1 MQMPSGSW
9 HSNSY
14 ASASEKTRPRV
25 RRARTEEGSRC
36 LLSQDPVSLF
46 RFLSLSLSPSF
57 PLSLPFS
64 LSLFLLAS
72 DGAGR
77 DSLLLCALHLPSALV
92 LPRAFAYACV
102 RACVRA
108 RTRNCVRR
116 NERKKDREE
125 EKERMSRTPPQHAGL
140 HAGGESIDVRCILPL
155 LVPPQ
160 PLFTRFRLPPFCH

>member
-1 MQMPSGSW
+1 MRQ
-9 HSNSY
+9 
-14 ASASEKTRPRV
+14 
-25 RRARTEEGSRC
+25 RARKRGRECGARARKKGAAVFSRRIQFPFFAF
-36 LLSQDPVSLF
+36 S
-46 RFLSLSLSPSF
+46 LSLSLSLFF